1 METEQCQFLVYI
13 NIIIKTGLII
23 NNKKPLRLLN
33 LSGKQY
39 EYKQTKLIY
48 LGLTSL

>member
-1 METEQCQFLVYI
+1 MG
-13 NIIIKTGLII
+13 IITGLII

-39 EYKQTKLIY
+39 EYKQT
-48 LGLTSL
+48 